1 MSPSLEETKA
11 ISDIAK
17 LFYSF
22 LPGNP
27 YPYADYSISFRG
39 IAIELGLGKFWQKG
53 SKLPAITNL
62 LGNTLDFKREMFCPL
77 IIESVKRGIK
87 YRASKGEEITR
98 EEIEELNQLLLKVKF
113 KNPELWDKAFLDSL
127 PSIRGKKEE
136 EEEERGKEIDK
147 EKLEQLKREL
157 VKMKDMESHQK
168 RGYAFERFLQE
179 LFNLFNLKPKSPFR
193 LTGEQIDGSIEFEGH
208 TYLIEAKWQSELTGQ
223 NDLLVFREKV
233 ESKSTWSRGLFITYS
248 GFTREGLEAF
258 SRGRSTNLIA
268 MTGED
273 LWAIL
278 DGVMDLDEAIRL
290 KSRCAA
296 ETGKVMARVYELKTL
311 YYSEVK
317 RRE

>member
-1 MSPSLEETKA
+1 MSPSLEEIRA
-11 ISDIAK
+11 ISDSAK
-17 LFYSF
+17 LLYSF

-27 YPYADYSISFRG
+27 HPYADPSISFRG
-39 IAIELGLGKFWQKG
+39 VAIDLGLGSFWQKG

-62 LGNTLDFKREMFCPL
+62 LENTLDFKREMFCPL
-77 IIESVKRGIK
+77 ILESVKRGIK
-87 YRASKGEEITR
+87 YKANKGAEITR
-98 EEIEELNQLLLKVKF
+98 EEIEGLNQLLLKVKF
-113 KNPELWDKAFLDSL
+113 KIPELWDKAFLDSL
-127 PSIRGKKEE
+127 PSIKSGKEE
-136 EEEERGKEIDK
+136 KEKREEIDK
-147 EKLEQLKREL
+147 EKLKQLKREL

-233 ESKSTWSRGLFITYS
+233 VSKATWSRGLFITYS
-248 GFTREGLEAF
+248 GFTKEGLEAF
-258 SRGRSTNLIA
+258 SRGRQTNLIA

-278 DGVMDLDEAIRL
+278 DGEMDLDEAIRL

-296 ETGKVMARVYELKTL
+296 ETGSVMVRVYELKTF

>member
-1 MSPSLEETKA
+1 MRQSLEETKA

-27 YPYADYSISFRG
+27 HPYADYSISFRG
-39 IAIELGLGKFWQKG
+39 IALELGLGKFWQKG

-62 LGNTLDFKREMFCPL
+62 LENTLDFKRGMFCPL

-87 YRASKGEEITR
+87 YRANKGEEITR
-98 EEIEELNQLLLKVKF
+98 EEIEELNQLLLKVTF
-113 KNPELWDKAFLDSL
+113 KIPELWDKAFLDSL
-127 PSIRGKKEE
+127 PSTRRRKKEE
-136 EEEERGKEIDK
+136 GKEKGKEIDK
-147 EKLEQLKREL
+147 EKLEQLKKEL
-157 VKMKDMESHQK
+157 IKLKNIEPRG

-179 LFNLFNLKPKSPFR
+179 LFDLFNLKPKGPFR
-193 LTGEQIDGSIEFEGH
+193 LVGEQIDGSIEFEGH
-208 TYLIEAKWQSELTGQ
+208 VYLIEAKWQRELTGQ
-223 NDLLVFREKV
+223 KDLLVFREKV